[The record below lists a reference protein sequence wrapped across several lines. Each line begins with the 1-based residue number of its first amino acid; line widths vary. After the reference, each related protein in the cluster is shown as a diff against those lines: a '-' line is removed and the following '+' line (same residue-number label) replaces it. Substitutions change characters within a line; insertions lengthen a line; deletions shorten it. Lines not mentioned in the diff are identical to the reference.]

1 MIKQILFVIQERV
14 IDRNSRNFPD
24 FLKRKDEGIPALI
37 LYMFPKPIIFA
48 DSDHLLKLFD
58 DYRLYPPWTFRD
70 KHCSRGKDSRKGQF
84 MWDCHVSRLPY
95 RFVFFFVLP

>member
-1 MIKQILFVIQERV
+1 MIRQFLFVIQERV

-24 FLKRKDEGIPALI
+24 FLKRKDEGIPPLI

-70 KHCSRGKDSRKGQF
+70 KHCGCGEDSRKRQF
-84 MWDCHVSRLPY
+84 MGKCDVSRLPY
-95 RFVFFFVLP
+95 GLVFFLVFP